1 MNLGMSYTFENRFST
16 FKKNIEV
23 DLYMSTM
30 YFSSTS
36 RFRTDKKELVIRN
49 DNFSFK
55 D

>member
-16 FKKNIEV
+16 FKKNIEMGIYV
-23 DLYMSTM
+23 GM